1 MMGRK
6 GKVRSGL
13 PQRAGGYPRLVR
25 QYFFINSPEECRER
39 SGTGGYTVAE
49 IASLALARGGKASH
63 LPCGSAERTPAAGR
77 LRPGWPAMVLS
88 GVGS

>member
-6 GKVRSGL
+6 GKDCSAR
-13 PQRAGGYPRLVR
+13 PQCAGGYPRLVR

-49 IASLALARGGKASH
+49 IASLVLARRGQASH
-63 LPCGSAERTPAAGR
+63 LPCGSAERTPATGR
-77 LRPGWPAMVLS
+77 LRPGWPAMVVS